1 MILKKRPREGTRKEE
16 RKINM
21 IKNNETNAI
30 NTLCQT
36 MAVGSM
42 DIFLPRIPVKP
53 KIRMIK

>member
-1 MILKKRPREGTRKEE
+1 
-16 RKINM
+16 M